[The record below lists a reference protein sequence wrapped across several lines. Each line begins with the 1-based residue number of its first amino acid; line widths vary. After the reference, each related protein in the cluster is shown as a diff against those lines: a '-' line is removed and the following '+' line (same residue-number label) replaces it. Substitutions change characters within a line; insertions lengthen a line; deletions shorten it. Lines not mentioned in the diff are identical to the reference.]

1 MFPVDSDTTSRIHSC
16 GAQVRA
22 PTIAHEHQQAGTVA
36 SPCND
41 IPAVLRNMLLD
52 DVTSLDAFAESLMI
66 IHVDGCAMQSLH
78 QVSHIFSVHGWLVGW
93 LVECAKARQELR
105 AKQTCI
111 HKVDMWN
118 ECSGKQCP

>member
-22 PTIAHEHQQAGTVA
+22 PTVAHENSQAGTVA

-41 IPAVLRNMLLD
+41 IPAVLRSHLLD
-52 DVTSLDAFAESLMI
+52 DVTSLDALAESLI

-78 QVSHIFSVHGWLVGW
+78 QVSHIFSVHGWLVHGCLVGW
-93 LVECAKARQELR
+93 LSVQRPAK
-105 AKQTCI
+105 
-111 HKVDMWN
+111 
-118 ECSGKQCP
+118 S